1 MNEAETQRPARLYGR
16 KLAALEAVRKS
27 LRHQAFTGSG
37 DRLSHGRAG
46 LIT

>member
-1 MNEAETQRPARLYGR
+1 MNNPETQRRARLAER
-16 KLAALEAVRKS
+16 KLAVPEAVRKS